1 MKTTT
6 LRFAMTAAMT
16 GALAASCATAADRPQ
31 SPQEPQLLAAVSPPA
46 RLQPPAYLPE
56 VARSILRT
64 RMASHARDMGQL
76 MSAIMVLDYPDVQAG
91 AQAIVSDVNLA
102 RPLTGDATEL
112 NAALPPQF
120 FDLQDELKARGRV
133 LRDAAEHRSAFEVA
147 DAYGHMSE
155 TCVRCH
161 AVYRAGK

>member
-1 MKTTT
+1 MKAHA
-6 LRFAMTAAMT
+6 LRFALT
-16 GALAASCATAADRPQ
+16 GVLAASCATAADRP
-31 SPQEPQLLAAVSPPA
+31 SPPQEPQLLAAVSPPA
-46 RLQPPAYLPE
+46 RLQPPDYLPE

-102 RPLTGDATEL
+102 RPLTKDATEL
-112 NAALPPQF
+112 NAALPPRF
-120 FDLQDELKARGRV
+120 FDLQDELKVRGRA
-133 LRDAAEHRSAFEVA
+133 LRDAAQHMNAFEVA
-147 DAYGHMSE
+147 DAYGRMSE